1 MKGISEK
8 SIIVTGGADGI
19 GAATARLLAGHG
31 ARVTIADINADKGA
45 ETTRDIVGKG
55 GTAQFVR
62 TDIADEDSVRAM
74 VAAAVGTYGRLDG
87 AFNNAAI
94 PNTGKRLHEVSFAEW
109 QRCHSINLSGTF
121 LCLKYEIEQMLRTGG
136 GAIVNTS
143 STAGLVY
150 VPMTSEY
157 TATKHGVSGL
167 TKAAASDYGHDNI
180 RVNAIAPAAVR
191 TAMYA
196 RFADTNPQ
204 FEEQCAALHPIGRA
218 SVPAEQAEAVA
229 WLLSD
234 AASFVTG
241 IIMPVDGG
249 YTAV

>member
-1 MKGISEK
+1 
-8 SIIVTGGADGI
+8 
-19 GAATARLLAGHG
+19 
-31 ARVTIADINADKGA
+31 
-45 ETTRDIVGKG
+45 
-55 GTAQFVR
+55 
-62 TDIADEDSVRAM
+62 
-74 VAAAVGTYGRLDG
+74 
-87 AFNNAAI
+87 
-94 PNTGKRLHEVSFAEW
+94 
-109 QRCHSINLSGTF
+109 
-121 LCLKYEIEQMLRTGG
+121 MLRTGG

-150 VPMTSEY
+150 VRVTSRC
-157 TATKHGVSGL
+157 TATKHGVFR
-167 TKAAASDYGHDNI
+167 AHQRRRHSDYGHDNI

-191 TAMYA
+191 TAMSSPLRRHQSA
-196 RFADTNPQ
+196 IRGTVRR
-204 FEEQCAALHPIGRA
+204 AASIGRA